1 MYELTSGHY
10 GLLCGWVNLADYSLY
25 VQLGECWLCRTRRTW
40 VGSLGNG
47 VLCNVMTIRIVCLR
61 ACMAMLVDCN
71 VHVFLGDDDD
81 T

>member
-25 VQLGECWLCRTRRTW
+25 VQMGECWFCRTRHTW

-47 VLCNVMTIRIVCLR
+47 VLCNVMSIDTD
-61 ACMAMLVDCN
+61 CMHAGVHSN
-71 VHVFLGDDDD
+71 VS
-81 T
+81 